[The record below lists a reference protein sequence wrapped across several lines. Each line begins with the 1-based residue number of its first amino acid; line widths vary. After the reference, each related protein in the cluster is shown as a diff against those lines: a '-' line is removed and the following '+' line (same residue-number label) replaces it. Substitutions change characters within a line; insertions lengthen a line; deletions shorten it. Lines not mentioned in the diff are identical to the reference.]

1 MKVAFLVPS
10 TSNKRDWENA
20 EQTHLWEILCS
31 SLEHY
36 TPSHEIKLFIGYD
49 IEDAVYSKEQER
61 LKFHSV
67 FLNFEMEF
75 FPMTEDTKGK
85 PTVIW
90 NRLGEEAI
98 EQGYEYFKLLGDD
111 IKMPNDTGWLGC
123 FINKLKKNQNIGWSA
138 GWSNNNQ
145 IPTQFLVHITHYNIF
160 GFFYPPQIHNYF
172 CDDFMY
178 GIYPPKYRIWLKSFP
193 LLNLGGEPRYEPL
206 DDSKLCQMLLKRY
219 RPKFNS
225 YLNKI

>member
-49 IEDAVYSKEQER
+49 IEDAVYSNEQER

-67 FLNFEMEF
+67 FLNFQMEF

-85 PTVIW
+85 PTWIW

-160 GFFYPPQIHNYF
+160 GFF
-172 CDDFMY
+172 
-178 GIYPPKYRIWLKSFP
+178 LSAS
-193 LLNLGGEPRYEPL
+193 
-206 DDSKLCQMLLKRY
+206 DS
-219 RPKFNS
+219 
-225 YLNKI
+225 